1 MRKSHI
7 TRRRPAFEGQE
18 GTGWESS
25 KGKVDPRRALFQK
38 CREEACT
45 SEGGVSVM
53 RSASEFRKGE
63 DGRNMF
69 RCDDQ
74 VAHGT
79 YSSLWDGSQTPVAK
93 LRKSMPSP

>member
-1 MRKSHI
+1 MKGRKGLDGKAQRASWI
-7 TRRRPAFEGQE
+7 PGEPSSGSAERRPAPLKE
-18 GTGWESS
+18 
-25 KGKVDPRRALFQK
+25 
-38 CREEACT
+38 
-45 SEGGVSVM
+45 VM

-63 DGRNMF
+63 AGRNMF